1 LEKRKVSRIKKEINS
16 QKAIREIMTLMRW
29 ITRTKSVNLERQ
41 MLDNRIRIII
51 KMCLII
57 FVQLLQQNR
66 NNKDH
71 NRRRENILNKT
82 TNSIAKT
89 TKIWQ
94 KIKTMMKDIK
104 KAMNKLMKT
113 IITLMKIIE
122 IIIFQIIKT
131 SESLSNDILKK
142 TTIATST
149 MKRMT
154 TSRKKLTLFSR
165 IKQMLPEIK
174 LLEKKRKKFKE
185 KLRICKR

>member
-1 LEKRKVSRIKKEINS
+1 
-16 QKAIREIMTLMRW
+16 MTLMRW

-41 MLDNRIRIII
+41 MLVNRIRIII

>member
-1 LEKRKVSRIKKEINS
+1 
-16 QKAIREIMTLMRW
+16 MTLRRW

-41 MLDNRIRIII
+41 MLVNRIRIII

-66 NNKDH
+66 NKKDH

>member
-1 LEKRKVSRIKKEINS
+1 
-16 QKAIREIMTLMRW
+16 MRW

-41 MLDNRIRIII
+41 MLVNRIRIII